1 MYKKIINPNNGKAMR
16 IDQPG
21 GIKVLKKYL
30 EVIDMQN
37 GGDDNKNKN
46 KSDTGVEKVIK
57 KKGTEAIDEMI
68 DGPKEVSNFFG
79 KKIKSGFAYLF
90 GLKKQYPGR
99 RLTALDKDMIKNIFD
114 SDESNNADKKF
125 ASAKAAQLAANSGHS
140 VEEIAIALF
149 VLQRK
154 RTSDRG
160 WTKMEVEI
168 GIKYIE
174 SWNNKHK
181 KQWPKKIKEIKKK
194 FKNILK

>member
-16 IDQPG
+16 IDRPD

-30 EVIDMQN
+30 EVIDIQN
-37 GGDDNKNKN
+37 GGDDKNKK
-46 KSDTGVEKVIK
+46 KSDTGIEKEIN
-57 KKGTEAIDEMI
+57 KKGSEFIDELI
-68 DGPKEVSNFFG
+68 DGPKDVANFFG
-79 KKIKSGFAYLF
+79 KKIKSGFSYLF
-90 GLKKQYPGR
+90 GMKRQYPGR
-99 RLTALDKDMIKNIFD
+99 RLTALDKRMIKNIFD
-114 SDESNNADKKF
+114 SDESNNANKKF
-125 ASAKAAQLAANSGHS
+125 ASSKAAQLAANSGHS

-149 VLQRK
+149 LLKRK

-181 KQWPKKIKEIKKK
+181 KQWPEKIKEIKKK
-194 FKNILK
+194 FKNNFK